1 MTEDQKRKAHVIA
14 VAKYNREKTKSKL
27 LTFNIKTDADI
38 LSHLDSVGNV
48 TGYIKNLIR
57 KDLKK

>member
-1 MTEDQKRKAHVIA
+1 MTEEEKRKSHIQA
-14 VAKYNREKTKSKL
+14 VAKYNRKNTRSKL
-27 LTFNIKTDADI
+27 LTFNIKNDADI
-38 LSHLDSVGNV
+38 LSHLDSVGNA